1 MPSRLLAAVLLLG
14 PAAAAGA
21 ATIQD
26 LVKLKAA
33 GLSDDI
39 LIALIES
46 DGSVFQLKADD
57 VISLKKQGLSEKVIM
72 AMLVTTSS
80 GQPRRQPL
88 RRPTRTHAA
97 APDMPVVRQPA
108 PQVFTDPYQTES
120 ATQVV
125 VPQPT
130 SPVVINVT
138 QTVEQKVE
146 APTERPVLT
155 DVCDLAG
162 LLRRRSGR
170 GPSRPVAEGTD
181 LLGIWRPT
189 ASRHVERQ
197 KLDPSQCRSEP
208 HSPHT

>member
-1 MPSRLLAAVLLLG
+1 MRQCLRVLLAAILLLG
-14 PAAAAGA
+14 PVSAASA

-72 AMLVTTSS
+72 AMLVTATKRPAAPSAT
-80 GQPRRQPL
+80 PL
-88 RRPTRTHAA
+88 ATRTQAA
-97 APDMPVVRQPA
+97 ADMPVVRQPD
-108 PQVFTDPYQTES
+108 PQVFTDPYQAES

-130 SPVVINVT
+130 SPVVINIT

-146 APTERPVLT
+146 APTERQYSPMYATWPVYY
-155 DVCDLAG
+155 VGA
-162 LLRRRSGR
+162 
-170 GPSRPVAEGTD
+170 PVVV
-181 LLGIWRPT
+181 RPT
-189 ASRHVERQ
+189 TLP
-197 KLDPSQCRSEP
+197 KEP
-208 HSPHT
+208 IYWGFGAQRRPGTWKDKD